1 MFRLEKF
8 KIMKINIK
16 NLSQYLI
23 AKEYIGG
30 ITINDQ
36 SIYFVI
42 FAPNSD
48 KKILTKIEAEI
59 PEGAIVEGEIKNVE
73 LLKPIL
79 EGMRHSAELAKI
91 KNLYVTLS
99 LKSGLVYHKILDLP
113 QMDPKELV
121 GAIDLNIKMVS
132 PIKFEESYNDW
143 ELTGTVVKGGAIN
156 YRVSA
161 VFGKKTLIDSYL
173 KVLSETGFL
182 PLAVEFNG
190 LSAWRLFNSNNLI
203 AQENKSNLI
212 VMISSDGLDFAVV
225 KSGGLQF
232 SYFQAW
238 QSIIRISPFLSA
250 EGRKGNLSQ
259 SDFLHIFTE
268 ETRKVIN
275 FYFNHFQETIA
286 SAYILSPI
294 YAEEMAT
301 ILGQQFS
308 LSVNKLPDLGYSPNY
323 FIASGA
329 GLRGLIS
336 RVDDVGVSLMAVGT
350 EQEYRRRRVV
360 NFVGLWG
367 KIINV
372 TAVVLTI
379 VFVGVSLFFNTM
391 EKDFAAEANNLTIQL
406 NQEKFQELKAKVA
419 DFNISLNNIAQANQQ
434 VKDWSGFFKWWMD
447 NGGALGIQ
455 KFIINSPDSL
465 ITFRGWT
472 NTEEKL
478 LDFKSKMENSPNFS
492 EVDVPLAS
500 VIKQRNGVEFNLNF
514 RINKL
519 FPETSAITNNEGGIL
534 ENTIPA
540 EILLETP
547 LISPETKPE

>member
-1 MFRLEKF
+1 MFRLGKS
-8 KIMKINIK
+8 KTMKINTK

-23 AKEYIGG
+23 SKEYIGG
-30 ITINDQ
+30 IAINDQ
-36 SIYFVI
+36 SVYFVI

-59 PEGAIVEGEIKNVE
+59 PEGAIVEGEIKNAE

-79 EGMRHSAELAKI
+79 EGMRRSAELAKI

-99 LKSGLVYHKILDLP
+99 LKSGLIYHKILDLP

-121 GAIDLNIKMVS
+121 GAIDLNIKMIS
-132 PIKFEESYNDW
+132 PIKFDEAYSDW
-143 ELTGTVVKGGAIN
+143 ELMGTVTKGGAIN

-161 VFGKKTLIDSYL
+161 VFGKKTLIDPYL
-173 KVLSETGFL
+173 KILSETGFL

-190 LSAWRLFNSNNLI
+190 LSVWRLFSSSDLIKKENQNNLI
-203 AQENKSNLI
+203 AT
-212 VMISSDGLDFAVV
+212 ISSDGLDFSVV
-225 KSGGLQF
+225 KSSGLQF
-232 SYFQAW
+232 SYFQSW
-238 QSIIRISPFLSA
+238 QNIIRISPFLSA
-250 EGRKGNLSQ
+250 EGRRGNLSQ
-259 SDFLHIFTE
+259 SDFLRIVTE

-275 FYFNHFQETIA
+275 FYFNHFQESIA
-286 SAYILSPI
+286 DACVLSPI
-294 YAEEMAT
+294 YAEEIT
-301 ILGQQFS
+301 KILEQQFS

-336 RVDDVGVSLMAVGT
+336 RIDDVGVSLMEVGT
-350 EQEYRRRRVV
+350 EQEYRRRRII

-367 KIINV
+367 NIINV
-372 TAVVLTI
+372 TALVLAI
-379 VFVGVSLFFNTM
+379 VFIGVNLFFGVM
-391 EKDFAAEANNLTIQL
+391 KKDFAAEADNLTIQL
-406 NQEKFQELKAKVA
+406 NKEKFNELKEKVTE
-419 DFNISLNNIAQANQQ
+419 FNISLNNITQASQQ
-434 VKDWSGFFKWWMD
+434 VNDWSGFFKWWAD
-447 NGGALGIQ
+447 NGKELGIQ

-465 ITFRGWT
+465 ISFRGWT

-478 LDFKSKMENSPNFS
+478 LDFKSKLENSSNFS

-519 FPETSAITNNEGGIL
+519 FPEVPAITNGGGGVL
-534 ENTIPA
+534 ENSIPA
-540 EILLETP
+540 EVLLETP
-547 LISPETKPE
+547 VIPLEVKPE

>member
-1 MFRLEKF
+1 
-8 KIMKINIK
+8 
-16 NLSQYLI
+16 
-23 AKEYIGG
+23 
-30 ITINDQ
+30 
-36 SIYFVI
+36 
-42 FAPNSD
+42 
-48 KKILTKIEAEI
+48 
-59 PEGAIVEGEIKNVE
+59 
-73 LLKPIL
+73 
-79 EGMRHSAELAKI
+79 
-91 KNLYVTLS
+91 
-99 LKSGLVYHKILDLP
+99 
-113 QMDPKELV
+113 
-121 GAIDLNIKMVS
+121 
-132 PIKFEESYNDW
+132 
-143 ELTGTVVKGGAIN
+143 
-156 YRVSA
+156 
-161 VFGKKTLIDSYL
+161 
-173 KVLSETGFL
+173 
-182 PLAVEFNG
+182 
-190 LSAWRLFNSNNLI
+190 
-203 AQENKSNLI
+203 
-212 VMISSDGLDFAVV
+212 
-225 KSGGLQF
+225 
-232 SYFQAW
+232 
-238 QSIIRISPFLSA
+238 
-250 EGRKGNLSQ
+250 
-259 SDFLHIFTE
+259 
-268 ETRKVIN
+268 
-275 FYFNHFQETIA
+275 
-286 SAYILSPI
+286 
-294 YAEEMAT
+294 
-301 ILGQQFS
+301 
-308 LSVNKLPDLGYSPNY
+308 
-323 FIASGA
+323 
-329 GLRGLIS
+329 
-336 RVDDVGVSLMAVGT
+336 MAVGT